1 MSGRKGMVHYR
12 VELKQEAVRLVLE
25 DHLTYTKVAT
35 QLAIRKRARMYRK
48 EGEVSFHL
56 RSLLLFEEM
65 RNYPLNTS
73 RNTISS
79 RLFLLRGVCSNSGYP
94 KTRISEGR

>member
-35 QLAIRKRARMYRK
+35 QLAIRKRARMYSKGRRSILSPK
-48 EGEVSFHL
+48 EPFV
-56 RSLLLFEEM
+56 
-65 RNYPLNTS
+65 
-73 RNTISS
+73 
-79 RLFLLRGVCSNSGYP
+79 V
-94 KTRISEGR
+94 